1 MAILQVAH
9 TTEIPGPVQFLE
21 RYFRKKGSDIFK
33 IYHPLDESV
42 DRFSR
47 FAHGDQVLAE
57 KRAPKGII
65 GYFSDFLATVRWMS
79 RVKEPI
85 EKAIGMNCFDVLPL
99 ILFKKRFNISE
110 VIFFNTDFS
119 RKRFG
124 NPLLNCAYV
133 SLDRFCAKRADKL
146 CCNTKRTIGKRIEEG
161 VDEKRIVHTPNGVF
175 LDEIGKVDL
184 SKKKFEK
191 KILFIG
197 HVSKAHG
204 LQDII
209 KLLSDLDLK
218 LEIIGSGDYESELRA
233 LAESLGIAEKV
244 AFLGRK
250 DRKDVIEYLKGFGGF
265 GIAPYS
271 LDGGD
276 WVYYCDP
283 VKVKEYLACGVPVI
297 ISDVPEVSS
306 SMSDAGTGL
315 VYSDGISLSRHLV
328 TVSRMDNDEYDA
340 ILSKVNGFAGDAV
353 DLGRAYR
360 NI

>member
-1 MAILQVAH
+1 MAIVQVAH

-21 RYFRKKGSDIFK
+21 KYFRKKGSDIYR
-33 IYHPLDESV
+33 IYHPLDESA

-47 FAHGDQVLAE
+47 FMHGDQILAE

-65 GYFSDFLATVRWMS
+65 GYFSDFLATARWMS
-79 RVKEPI
+79 RVNQPI

-99 ILFKKRFNISE
+99 ILFKKRFKISE

-124 NPLLNCAYV
+124 NPLLNRAYV
-133 SLDRFCAKRADKL
+133 FLDRFCAKRADKL
-146 CCNTKRTIGKRIEEG
+146 CCNTKRTISKRIDEG
-161 VDEKRIVHTPNGVF
+161 VDEKKIVYTPNGVF
-175 LDEIGKVDL
+175 LDEIGEVDL
-184 SKKKFEK
+184 SKKRFEK

-204 LQDII
+204 LQDVI
-209 KLLSDLDLK
+209 KLLPDLDLK
-218 LEIIGSGDYESELRA
+218 LEIIGSGDYESELKA
-233 LAESLGIAEKV
+233 LAERLRVYGKV

-297 ISDVPEVSS
+297 ISDFPEVAIDLKEKGIG
-306 SMSDAGTGL
+306 MSYCNLDEAKTVLAMASGFDNERYAEMMTNIEGYIIHL
-315 VYSDGISLSRHLV
+315 NLELIYSGI
-328 TVSRMDNDEYDA
+328 
-340 ILSKVNGFAGDAV
+340 
-353 DLGRAYR
+353 
-360 NI
+360 